1 MTLHLKPALRFVAY
15 YRVSTAQQ
23 GRSGLGLDAQ
33 REAVRAFMDG
43 SAGTLAEEF
52 TEIESGKH
60 AARPQLTRA
69 LDACRLTG
77 AVLVIAKLDRLSR
90 DAHFLLGLE
99 KAGVEFV
106 AADLPNANRL
116 TVRLMAVI
124 AQEERE
130 MISARTKAALAAAKA
145 RGKKLGGNR
154 GGPKIDPAQGRAA
167 RSRTADDY
175 ARQVGPIAL
184 AAWQETGSYSQAA
197 AALIARGIRTP
208 QGGQWTRAAVRTL
221 IQRHMAQL
229 GLQALTPRQGA
240 ARGCVTQEK

>member
-1 MTLHLKPALRFVAY
+1 MTLHLEPPSRYVAY
-15 YRVSTAQQ
+15 YRVSTARQ
-23 GRSGLGLDAQ
+23 GRSGLGLEAQ
-33 REAVRAFMDG
+33 REAVRLFMG
-43 SAGTLAEEF
+43 GNTGELAEAF

-60 AARPQLTRA
+60 AERPQLALA

-106 AADLPNANRL
+106 AADMPNANRL

-130 MISARTKAALAAAKA
+130 MISARTKAALAAARA
-145 RGKKLGGNR
+145 RGTKLGGNR
-154 GGPKIDPAQGRAA
+154 GGPKVDPAKGRAA
-167 RSRTADDY
+167 RTRSADDY

-184 AAWQETGSYSQAA
+184 AALQATDSRASYGHVAA
-197 AALIARGIRTP
+197 VLAARGIRTP
-208 QGGQWTRAAVRTL
+208 RGGQWTRDAVRSL
-221 IQRHMAQL
+221 IQRHKAQL
-229 GLQALTPRQGA
+229 PKEA
-240 ARGCVTQEK
+240 AA